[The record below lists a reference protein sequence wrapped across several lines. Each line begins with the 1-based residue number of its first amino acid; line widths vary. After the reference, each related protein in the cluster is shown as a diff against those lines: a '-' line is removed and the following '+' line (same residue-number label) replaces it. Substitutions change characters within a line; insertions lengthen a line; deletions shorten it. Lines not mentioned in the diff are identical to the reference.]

1 MITIRPEEPRDIE
14 AILRVNA
21 LAFGREEE
29 PDIVRALRRSGKVL
43 CSMVA
48 EAQDEIVGHILF
60 SPMTIESGEVAH
72 NAVCLGPLAVLPNF
86 QRQGVGSQLMEAG
99 LAECRRQGHKAVFL
113 LGHPSY
119 YPRFGFRPARE
130 FDVHYQDDRDAFM
143 AVELVQGALQRI
155 SGRAVFAEEFG
166 EEH

>member
-14 AILRVNA
+14 AVLRVNA
-21 LAFGREEE
+21 LAFGSQEE
-29 PDIVRALRRSGKVL
+29 PDMVRALRRAGKVL
-43 CSMVA
+43 CSLVA
-48 EAQDEIVGHILF
+48 EAQGAVVGHILF
-60 SPMTIESGEVAH
+60 SPMTIESETETH
-72 NAVCLGPLAVLPNF
+72 NAVCLGPLAVLPTF
-86 QRQGVGSQLMEAG
+86 QRQGIGSQLMEAG

-119 YPRFGFRPARE
+119 YPRFGFRRARE

-143 AVELVQGALQRI
+143 AIELVQGALQGI

-166 EEH
+166 LEH